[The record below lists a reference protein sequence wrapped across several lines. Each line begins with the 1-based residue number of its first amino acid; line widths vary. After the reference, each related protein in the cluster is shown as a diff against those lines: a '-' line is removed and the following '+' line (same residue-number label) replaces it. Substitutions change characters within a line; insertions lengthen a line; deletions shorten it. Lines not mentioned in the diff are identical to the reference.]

1 MYIPK
6 KTRLEMFL
14 KRKSSTSSRKN
25 SNKNNNNN
33 WSETCTGF
41 IKDVLLKRRTSSK
54 KSIESGDTLLF
65 NDPNLCF
72 DQLSEFQKSYVS
84 FPEFSDSTIS
94 AAESAT
100 DSECST
106 NTQES
111 KHWGLP
117 TSFSF
122 SSYSSSH
129 I

>member
-1 MYIPK
+1 
-6 KTRLEMFL
+6 MFL
-14 KRKSSTSSRKN
+14 NRKSSTNSRKSTN
-25 SNKNNNNN
+25 TNKSSSSN

-41 IKDVLLKRRTSSK
+41 IKDVLLKRKSSK
-54 KSIESGDTLLF
+54 KRIENKEMF

-84 FPEFSDSTIS
+84 FPEFSDSTV
-94 AAESAT
+94 AESVT

-106 NTQES
+106 Q
-111 KHWGLP
+111 GL
-117 TSFSF
+117 TSSFSF